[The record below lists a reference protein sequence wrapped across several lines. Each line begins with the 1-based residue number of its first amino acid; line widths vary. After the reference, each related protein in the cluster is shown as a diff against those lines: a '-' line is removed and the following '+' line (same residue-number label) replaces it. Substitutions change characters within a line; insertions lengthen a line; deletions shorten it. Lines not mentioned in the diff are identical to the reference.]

1 MCVCA
6 LPIIAL
12 FIFLN
17 FYWGSAFIANKGVHI
32 EAQCAPLSNRMI
44 DETSRG
50 FSATA
55 AVVFSYTR
63 VTHTRDRRER
73 RAVDVVLVR
82 QVVRT
87 ERHAAV
93 SRYRERT
100 GPSSLLRVIGVTC
113 RPTACLGLEE
123 AKVERA

>member
-1 MCVCA
+1 MRSVVKQNDRRNVARCNSCGCV
-6 LPIIAL
+6 
-12 FIFLN
+12 F
-17 FYWGSAFIANKGVHI
+17 VH
-32 EAQCAPLSNRMI
+32 
-44 DETSRG
+44 
-50 FSATA
+50 
-55 AVVFSYTR
+55 TR

-100 GPSSLLRVIGVTC
+100 GPSSLLRVIGVTR